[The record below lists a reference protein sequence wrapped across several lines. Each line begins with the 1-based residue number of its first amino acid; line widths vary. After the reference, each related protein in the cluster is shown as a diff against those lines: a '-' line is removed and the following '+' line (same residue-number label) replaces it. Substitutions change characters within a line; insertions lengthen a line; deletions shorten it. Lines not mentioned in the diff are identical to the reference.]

1 MNVTLLKWSPLIT
14 FDGFRDP
21 FYVSLFSKQIWV
33 VPPLIILPK
42 FSAISPFGFSVTTD
56 PPILSLP
63 EIKRSPSKILRA
75 TSQPPPPP
83 SPAINNDRSVRWII
97 KSRLSL
103 ILRVNVVLNRT
114 VVVHGDSLSSAEASL
129 FYGEAFVLWGGWGES
144 KRERAGH
151 DRLCIFFDYW
161 YFDGDTQREPLRRR
175 ETVTDVFSTC
185 VVVIFRV
192 CLLIWLVNYVATN
205 TINWRYT
212 THFDP
217 DDDYRTGCQNASH
230 CQQQCNS
237 PVTTRFTRTIKQWL
251 LGANLLQ
258 GRFDIMQI
266 RANSILGSL

>member
-1 MNVTLLKWSPLIT
+1 MIPPNNIWWLSWSPLRVFI
-14 FDGFRDP
+14 FQANLSGPPSDYPSKVFSNLP
-21 FYVSLFSKQIWV
+21 FWVLSYDLIPPFWVSQKSSD
-33 VPPLIILPK
+33 PPLN
-42 FSAISPFGFSVTTD
+42 SP
-56 PPILSLP
+56 
-63 EIKRSPSKILRA
+63 A
-75 TSQPPPPP
+75 QPPPPSPPP
-83 SPAINNDRSVRWII
+83 SPAINNERSVRWII

-114 VVVHGDSLSSAEASL
+114 VIVHSDSLSSAEASL

-151 DRLCIFFDYW
+151 DGLCIFFDYW

-212 THFDP
+212 THFDS

-251 LGANLLQ
+251 LRANLLQ
-258 GRFDIMQI
+258 GRLDIMQI

>member
-1 MNVTLLKWSPLIT
+1 MIPPNNIWWLSWSLLRVFIFQANLSGPPSDYPSKVFSNLPFWVLSYDWSPHFESPRNQAIP
-14 FDGFRDP
+14 P
-21 FYVSLFSKQIWV
+21 FWVSQKSSD
-33 VPPLIILPK
+33 PPLK
-42 FSAISPFGFSVTTD
+42 SPAQ
-56 PPILSLP
+56 
-63 EIKRSPSKILRA
+63 SP
-75 TSQPPPPP
+75 PPPPP

-151 DRLCIFFDYW
+151 DGLCIFFDYW
-161 YFDGDTQREPLRRR
+161 NFDGDTQREPLRRR

-212 THFDP
+212 THFDS
-217 DDDYRTGCQNASH
+217 DDDYRT
-230 CQQQCNS
+230 
-237 PVTTRFTRTIKQWL
+237 
-251 LGANLLQ
+251 

>member
-1 MNVTLLKWSPLIT
+1 MAFVIPFTCLHFPSKFEWSPLWLS
-14 FDGFRDP
+14 FQSFQQ
-21 FYVSLFSKQIWV
+21 S
-33 VPPLIILPK
+33 PLLGSQLRP
-42 FSAISPFGFSVTTD
+42 D

-63 EIKRSPSKILRA
+63 EIKRSPSKLPRA
-75 TSQPPPPP
+75 TPPPPPP
-83 SPAINNDRSVRWII
+83 SPAINNERSVRWII

-114 VVVHGDSLSSAEASL
+114 VVVHSDSLSSSEASL

-151 DRLCIFFDYW
+151 DGLCIFFDYW

-205 TINWRYT
+205 TIN
-212 THFDP
+212 
-217 DDDYRTGCQNASH
+217 
-230 CQQQCNS
+230 
-237 PVTTRFTRTIKQWL
+237 
-251 LGANLLQ
+251 
-258 GRFDIMQI
+258 
-266 RANSILGSL
+266 